1 MANFFELVYI
11 AFFEV
16 QNIEFKEG
24 LFIHLV
30 GLLKVG
36 EKFVGQAIGQHAK
49 SCSGHMEVSEELA
62 CERETSLWQAIE
74 HLCRSED
81 RDVLVLFETQ

>member
-1 MANFFELVYI
+1 MVLANFFELVYI
-11 AFFEV
+11 AFLEV

-36 EKFVGQAIGQHAK
+36 EKFVGQAIG
-49 SCSGHMEVSEELA
+49 
-62 CERETSLWQAIE
+62 
-74 HLCRSED
+74 
-81 RDVLVLFETQ
+81 